1 MPVVGNNLILTPI
14 WINTWKII
22 NNIEPIKISL
32 LQLFFS
38 NGIFL
43 NTLNTRSKKIS
54 QQSIRKAEK
63 EAQEEIS
70 SSDDEPNEPNK
81 PNIVSK
87 GTIKISDPEPTSPAK
102 TPVTRPVNVNPK
114 ILFINII
121 LEIFLTENVKCS
133 KYKTREIIQFY
144 C

>member
-43 NTLNTRSKKIS
+43 NTLNIKSKKINKINN
-54 QQSIRKAEK
+54 IRKTPNSS
-63 EAQEEIS
+63 EIT
-70 SSDDEPNEPNK
+70 D
-81 PNIVSK
+81 I
-87 GTIKISDPEPTSPAK
+87 T
-102 TPVTRPVNVNPK
+102 
-114 ILFINII
+114 
-121 LEIFLTENVKCS
+121 
-133 KYKTREIIQFY
+133 
-144 C
+144 